1 MALDGDEDDDDDSR
15 ALRSAKNQGGT
26 FHIKQKQNKK
36 QMGRGGMI
44 EASIRHSSFSVRGRG
59 LTTEQR
65 NAIQFQSG
73 HNTDDSTAQGLT
85 IN

>member
-1 MALDGDEDDDDDSR
+1 MALDGDEVDDDDDCR

-26 FHIKQKQNKK
+26 FHIKQKAKQK

-44 EASIRHSSFSVRGRG
+44 EASIRHSSFSMRGRG

-65 NAIQFQSG
+65 NAIQLESG
-73 HNTDDSTAQGLT
+73 HNT
-85 IN
+85 